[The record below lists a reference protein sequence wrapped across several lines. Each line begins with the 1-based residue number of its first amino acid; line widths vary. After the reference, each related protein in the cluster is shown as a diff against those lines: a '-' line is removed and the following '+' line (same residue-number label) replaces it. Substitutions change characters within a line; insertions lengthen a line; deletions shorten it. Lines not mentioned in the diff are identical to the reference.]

1 MSIKISC
8 FILTMWYVN
17 LTIGVG
23 YRDGNQCFILTMW
36 YVNWYFLKSSRAIP
50 LGFILTM
57 WYVNTVSIVDNNT
70 FNCFILT
77 MCFKGR

>member
-1 MSIKISC
+1 MWYVNPKTTVNVDNKQAR

-17 LTIGVG
+17 SLDITKCPNRLT
-23 YRDGNQCFILTMW
+23 
-36 YVNWYFLKSSRAIP
+36 S
-50 LGFILTM
+50 FILTM
-57 WYVNTVSIVDNNT
+57 WYVNTVSIVDNNNNT